1 MRQSRRLDCA
11 AMNSTAALDFDVLVI
26 GAGAAGLMCAIAA
39 GQRGRRVLVLD
50 HANKVGKKILMSGGG
65 RCNFTNMDSTPE
77 NFISANL
84 HFMKSALSRYTPWD
98 FIALV
103 EKHRIPYHEKKL
115 GQLFCDRSS
124 KDIVR
129 MLLDECAAVG
139 AQVHT
144 HCPVEIVEFGPPH
157 CFSSPLGTM
166 RCESIVIATGG
177 YSIPKMGAT
186 GYGFDLA
193 RKLGMHVLPTRAA
206 LVPVV
211 LNERKREQLDGLAGA
226 SLDSRT
232 QADGPAFRENILFTH
247 KGLSGPAILQASS
260 YWQPG
265 QPMRIDLFPDAT
277 ITTLLEQA
285 RKDRPA
291 QSLKNF
297 LAEHLTRRVAER
309 WCELWLD
316 NKPLGQLSKQD
327 VEDIAST
334 CQPWSIWP
342 EDTEGYRTAEVTL
355 GGLDTDELSSQTMQS
370 RKQPGLYFI
379 GEVIDVTGHLGG
391 HNFQWAWA
399 SGHAAGQF
407 V

>member
-1 MRQSRRLDCA
+1 
-11 AMNSTAALDFDVLVI
+11 MNSTAALDFDVLVI

-65 RCNFTNMDSTPE
+65 RCNFTNMYSTPE
-77 NFISANL
+77 NFISANP

-103 EKHRIPYHEKKL
+103 EKHSIPYHEKKL

-129 MLLDECAAVG
+129 MLLDECTAAG

-144 HCPVEIVEFGPPH
+144 HCPVEILELGRPH
-157 CFSSPLGTM
+157 RFSSPLGEM
-166 RCESIVIATGG
+166 RCESIVVATGG

-193 RKLGMHVLPTRAA
+193 RKLGMKVLPTRAA
-206 LVPVV
+206 LVPIV
-211 LNERKREQLDGLAGA
+211 LNKRKQEQFEGLAGA
-226 SLDSRT
+226 SLDTRT
-232 QADGPAFRENILFTH
+232 HADGPEFRENILFTH

-260 YWQPG
+260 YWQIG
-265 QPMRIDLFPDAT
+265 QPIHIDLFPDAS
-277 ITTLLEQA
+277 ITELIEQA
-285 RKDRPA
+285 RSNRPA

-297 LAEHLTRRVAER
+297 LAERLTRRIAER
-309 WCELWLD
+309 WCELWLE
-316 NKPLGQLSKQD
+316 NKPLGQLSRD
-327 VEDIAST
+327 DIQT
-334 CQPWSIWP
+334 IQVKCQPWSIWP
-342 EDTEGYRTAEVTL
+342 SDTEGYRTAEVTL
-355 GGLDTDELSSQTMQS
+355 GGLDTDELSSQTLQS
-370 RKQPGLYFI
+370 HKQAGLYFI
-379 GEVIDVTGHLGG
+379 GEVVDVTGHLGG